1 MKINRRAARLAAL
14 KSCATVMTLDEM
26 KGLQAYVTVRAWKL
40 CAEWMHYYVQKTTD
54 KSQFRTWSG
63 LALGLVHIYEA
74 GRVDGIR
81 EERARRRQTA
91 AA

>member
-1 MKINRRAARLAAL
+1 
-14 KSCATVMTLDEM
+14 MTLDEM
-26 KGLQAYVTVRAWKL
+26 KERQAYVTVRAWKL
-40 CAEWMHYYVQKTTD
+40 CAEWLHYYAQKTTD
-54 KSQFRTWSG
+54 KTQFRTWSG

-74 GRVDGIR
+74 GRIDGIR

>member
-14 KSCATVMTLDEM
+14 KSRETVMTLDEM
-26 KGLQAYVTVRAWKL
+26 KGRQAHVTVRAWKL
-40 CAEWMHYYVQKTTD
+40 CAEWMHYYAQKTTD
-54 KSQFRTWSG
+54 KSQFHTWSG